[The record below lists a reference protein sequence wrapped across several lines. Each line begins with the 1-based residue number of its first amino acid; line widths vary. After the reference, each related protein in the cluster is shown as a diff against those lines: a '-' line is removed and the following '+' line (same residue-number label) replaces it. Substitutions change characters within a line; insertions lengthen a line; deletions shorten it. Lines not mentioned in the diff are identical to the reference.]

1 MGARSKFVWTAVV
14 MTGVAIVVAFRRT
27 TAA

>member
-1 MGARSKFVWTAVV
+1 MGARRKFVWTAVV
-14 MTGVAIVVAFRRT
+14 MAGLAIVIAFRRT